1 MNRFLQVMLLYQVNV
16 GVIEI
21 VIFLVAGLVLGFFI
35 HFFLVSRRT
44 MSIKLPKPP
53 PIHDTTFHQ
62 IDEWRLKY
70 QEEMEVQEK
79 IQMQLRRQLDE
90 ARENE
95 ELLNIEIEELHKEIA
110 QLRNQ
115 PTPEP
120 VQQPVAHVTSQEMQ
134 SEEYLH
140 RLQKAQENLTEQNL
154 NIARLLDQIEL
165 LKQTEFRHIDTMK
178 AKEELEARLN
188 EAQKLLGE
196 KDDRILQ
203 LQQQLMLAGEMEER
217 LQKAYEEFNALRDT
231 LSKVETMTQPQNRQF
246 EFDELQ
252 QNHQKLVRE
261 FDEAKQKQMELLEEN
276 QRMSRLLTD
285 TEEKLRESNFQRQ
298 QLQKKIGFLEE
309 LNHELQRMSEHN
321 KKLESQLRR
330 MSEIETMLARV
341 AGKTPGQE
349 GGSKEVPE

>member
-1 MNRFLQVMLLYQVNV
+1 MNHALQVILLYQVNV

-21 VIFLVAGLVLGFFI
+21 VVFLVAGLVLGFFI
-35 HFFLVSRRT
+35 HFFLVSRNT

-53 PIHDTTFHQ
+53 PIQDTSFHQ

-70 QEEMEVQEK
+70 QEEMEVQDK

-90 ARENE
+90 LRENE
-95 ELLNIEIEELHKEIA
+95 ELSTIEIEELHKEIDR
-110 QLRNQ
+110 LRNQ
-115 PTPEP
+115 PPPEP
-120 VQQPVAHVTSQEMQ
+120 VQQPLSHITSQEMQ

-140 RLQKAQENLTEQNL
+140 RLQKAQENLTEQNQHL
-154 NIARLLDQIEL
+154 ARLLDQIEL

-188 EAQKLLGE
+188 DAHKQLGL
-196 KDDRILQ
+196 KDGQIMK

-217 LQKAYEEFNALRDT
+217 LKKAYEEFNALRET

-252 QNHQKLVRE
+252 QSHQKLARE
-261 FDEAKQKQMELLEEN
+261 FDEAKQKHMSLLEEN

-298 QLQKKIGFLEE
+298 QLQKKITFLEE
-309 LNHELQRMSEHN
+309 LNRELQQMSEHN

-341 AGKTPGQE
+341 AGKTPGKE
-349 GGSKEVPE
+349 GSKDVPE